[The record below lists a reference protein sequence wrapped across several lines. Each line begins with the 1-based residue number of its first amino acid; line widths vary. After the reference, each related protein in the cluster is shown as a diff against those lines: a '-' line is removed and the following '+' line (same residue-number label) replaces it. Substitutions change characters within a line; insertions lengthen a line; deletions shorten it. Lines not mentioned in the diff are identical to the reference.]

1 MIKFFRKIRKN
12 LLSEGKTS
20 KYFKY
25 AIGEIVLVIIGILI
39 ALQINNWNEIRK
51 SNKIEKEFLTNIYK
65 DLVTDS
71 IQFAYYNQ
79 QYQSIEKLHKQ
90 LYEIG
95 VNNIVLDTIN
105 ETTLI
110 RRSLYFKQLINKDFK
125 ENAYSISNKNVR
137 EALINYTQI
146 IADME
151 NAYNQQL
158 EPIIANVVKPLLAS
172 AKVYNAKNW
181 FQIKQKNFTDN
192 LFQGLNGS
200 NVVDKD
206 KLITLSKTEAFQQML
221 IEVNMKWA
229 EFHSRL
235 LPVIEENNSLKI
247 LIKNE
252 LSNY

>member
-1 MIKFFRKIRKN
+1 MEN
-12 LLSEGKTS
+12 KTS

-39 ALQINNWNEIRK
+39 ALQINNWNETRK

-79 QYQSIEKLHKQ
+79 QYKSIEKLHIQ

-95 VNNIVLDTIN
+95 VNNKVLDTIN

-125 ENAYSISNKNVR
+125 ENAYSILNTNVR
-137 EALINYTQI
+137 EAIIKYTQI

-158 EPIIANVVKPLLAS
+158 EPLIANVVKPYLANQ
-172 AKVYNAKNW
+172 KVYNAKNW
-181 FQIKQKNFTDN
+181 FKFNQKLFTDN
-192 LFQGLNGS
+192 TFQSLNGLNI
-200 NVVDKD
+200 VDKN
-206 KLITLSKTEAFQQML
+206 KLIALSKTEEFQQIL
-221 IEVNMKWA
+221 IEVNMKWT
-229 EFHSRL
+229 EFISRL
-235 LPVIEENNSLKI
+235 LPVIEENNKLKI
-247 LIKNE
+247 LIKKE